1 MIVLKNADT
10 FSPSHIGRRN
20 ILIAG
25 KSIEQI
31 QEDEFLTGNLKITEI
46 DCKDYLAVPGFI
58 DGHVHMLGG
67 GGEGG
72 FKMRTP
78 ELKMTTLIKSGVTT
92 CVGCLGTD
100 GISRTMENLIAKVYS
115 LREEGVSAYCY
126 TGSYQVPIRTLTG
139 SVISDIMLLE
149 PVIGVGEV
157 AISDHRSS
165 SPTVHELARIGS
177 DARVGGILSGKAGVV
192 NCHLGDGKKG
202 LSQIWDVIA
211 ETEIPITQF
220 YPTHIGRNDKLL
232 KEGASYAAAGGF
244 IDITTSWI
252 PSNHGEK
259 VTSAQAFKTLLDL
272 GAPIEHITM
281 TSDGQGSLPL
291 FDEDWNFKGMGMGLS
306 DSLFETVR
314 ESVLKYGIDLAQALK
329 LITLNPSKVLGLPL
343 KGQIKEGNDADIV
356 LLDHE
361 TLEISGVISKGN
373 IMMMDKQL
381 RCKDT
386 FE

>member
-20 ILIAG
+20 LLIAG
-25 KSIEQI
+25 NSIEQI
-31 QEDEFLTGNLKITEI
+31 QEEEFLTGNLDITEI
-46 DCKDYLAVPGFI
+46 ACKDLLAVPGFI

-139 SVISDIMLLE
+139 SVISDIMLLD

-165 SPTVHELARIGS
+165 SPDLHELARIGS
-177 DARVGGILSGKAGVV
+177 DARVGGILSGKSGVV
-192 NCHLGDGKKG
+192 NCHMGDGKKG
-202 LSQIWDVIA
+202 LSQLWEVIA

-220 YPTHIGRNDKLL
+220 YPTHIGRNEKLL
-232 KEGASYAAAGGF
+232 NEGAAFAKAGGF

-252 PSNHGEK
+252 PSKDREK
-259 VTSAQAFKTLLDL
+259 VTSAQAFKILLDR
-272 GAPIEHITM
+272 GAPIDRITM

-291 FDEDWNFKGMGMGLS
+291 FDENRNFKGMGMGLS
-306 DSLFETVR
+306 DSLFETVK
-314 ESVLKYGIDLAQALK
+314 ESVLKYGIELDQALK
-329 LITLNPSKVLGLPL
+329 VITVNPSKVLSLPL
-343 KGQIKEGNDADIV
+343 KGQLKAGNDADIV
-356 LLDHE
+356 LLEAD
-361 TLEISGVISKGN
+361 TLEISGVISSGR
-373 IMMMDKQL
+373 IMMLDKKL
-381 RCKDT
+381 NCRDT

>member
-10 FSPSHIGRRN
+10 FSPSHLGRKN

-25 KSIEQI
+25 NSIEQV
-31 QEDEFLTGNLKITEI
+31 QTEEFLTGNLPVKEI
-46 DCKDYLAVPGFI
+46 DCTDLLVVPGFI
-58 DGHVHMLGG
+58 DGHVHILGG

-126 TGSYQVPIRTLTG
+126 TGSYQVPIKTLTG
-139 SVISDIMLLE
+139 SIISDIMFLE

-157 AISDHRSS
+157 ALSDHRSS
-165 SPTVHELARIGS
+165 SPDVHEIARIGS

-202 LSQIWDVIA
+202 LSQLFEIIA
-211 ETEIPITQF
+211 DSEIPITQF
-220 YPTHIGRNDKLL
+220 YPTHISRNEKLL
-232 KEGASYAAAGGF
+232 SEGVAYSKAGGF

-252 PSNHGEK
+252 PSRDGEK
-259 VTSAQAFKTLLDL
+259 VSSAQAFKNLLDQ
-272 GAPIEHITM
+272 GAPVDRITM

-291 FDEDWNFKGMGMGLS
+291 FDEDGTFKGMGMGLS
-306 DSLFETVR
+306 DSLYATVR
-314 ESVLKYGIDLAQALK
+314 ESVLKYGVALEQALQT
-329 LITLNPSKVLGLPL
+329 ITLNPSLVLNLPL
-343 KGQIKEGNDADIV
+343 KGQLKAGYDADIV
-356 LLDHE
+356 LLE
-361 TLEISGVISKGN
+361 AATLEISGVITKGK
-373 IMMMDKQL
+373 IMMLDKTL
-381 RCKDT
+381 LCRDT
-386 FE
+386 FQ